1 MHYIIVMVKI
11 VTDSSTLYSS
21 EQGREKG
28 INVVPL
34 HVSVGGKSYKDL
46 DELTGMGLIE
56 LIKEGMIPQS
66 SQPSIGEKIETYNKL
81 AKDDEVIDIAM
92 TGGLSGTYN
101 SALTAKETCDYP
113 SKVHVIDSYT
123 LCGPHRLIV
132 DTAKQMA
139 DEGKSVDEILKMVE
153 YARDHEHSYLVPID
167 FDFLERGGRVK
178 GFVAKIGGLLK
189 LTPVM
194 RKCEKG
200 QGLEKFHVAR
210 TSKKACSEIIGD
222 LLKKHVDSTYRFSV
236 SHADNKEMADLFVAK
251 LKETFEGCVVDEY
264 ELSASFITQGGPG
277 CVALQCVKIG

>member
-1 MHYIIVMVKI
+1 MHYIIGMVKI

-28 INVVPL
+28 IYVVPL
-34 HVSVGGKSYKDL
+34 NVSVGGKSYKDL
-46 DELTGMGLIE
+46 DELTGSGLLKLIE
-56 LIKEGMIPQS
+56 EGLIPQS
-66 SQPSIGEKIETYNKL
+66 SQPSIGEKIETYNEL
-81 AKDDEVIDIAM
+81 AKEDEVIDIAM
-92 TGGLSGTYN
+92 AGGLSGTYN

-132 DTAKQMA
+132 DTAKKMA
-139 DEGKSVDEILKMVE
+139 DEGKSAEEILKMVE
-153 YARDHEHSYLVPID
+153 DAREHEHSYLVPVD

-194 RKCEKG
+194 RKCKKG

-210 TSKKACSEIIGD
+210 TNKKAVSEVVGD
-222 LLKKHVDSTYRFSV
+222 LLKNNVDSTYRFSV
-236 SHADNKEMADLFVAK
+236 SDANNKELADLFVAK
-251 LKETFEGCVVDEY
+251 LKETFEGCVVDTY

>member
-28 INVVPL
+28 INVVSL

-56 LIKEGMIPQS
+56 LINEGLIPQS

-81 AKDDEVIDIAM
+81 AKDDEVIDITMA
-92 TGGLSGTYN
+92 GGLSGTYN

-132 DTAKQMA
+132 DTAKKMA
-139 DEGKSVDEILKMVE
+139 DEGKSVDDILKMVE
-153 YARDHEHSYLVPID
+153 FARDHEHSYLVPID
-167 FDFLERGGRVK
+167 FDFLERGGRV
-178 GFVAKIGGLLK
+178 
-189 LTPVM
+189 
-194 RKCEKG
+194 
-200 QGLEKFHVAR
+200 
-210 TSKKACSEIIGD
+210 
-222 LLKKHVDSTYRFSV
+222 
-236 SHADNKEMADLFVAK
+236 
-251 LKETFEGCVVDEY
+251 
-264 ELSASFITQGGPG
+264 
-277 CVALQCVKIG
+277 

>member
-1 MHYIIVMVKI
+1 
-11 VTDSSTLYSS
+11 
-21 EQGREKG
+21 
-28 INVVPL
+28 
-34 HVSVGGKSYKDL
+34 
-46 DELTGMGLIE
+46 
-56 LIKEGMIPQS
+56 
-66 SQPSIGEKIETYNKL
+66 
-81 AKDDEVIDIAM
+81 
-92 TGGLSGTYN
+92 
-101 SALTAKETCDYP
+101 
-113 SKVHVIDSYT
+113 
-123 LCGPHRLIV
+123 
-132 DTAKQMA
+132 MA
-139 DEGKSVDEILKMVE
+139 DEGKSADDILKMVE

-236 SHADNKEMADLFVAK
+236 SHGDNKEMADLFVAK
-251 LKETFEGCVVDEY
+251 LKETFEGCGVDEY

-277 CVALQCVKIG
+277 CVALQCVKVG